1 MIDRQKIPNYLTYAR
16 VVGILPVCLLLTSDH
31 AFSVWSAFVLY
42 ALLAVT
48 DWLDGYLA
56 RKWNVKSEIGR
67 FLDPIADKLLIAAVL
82 IMLVAN
88 GSISGLMLICPIVIL
103 IREIFISGL
112 REFLGPRNVIVHV
125 TFLAKVKTA
134 TQLVAC
140 ALLILQP
147 VGLLMYVIGN
157 GVLVCATILT
167 AASGWQYWQQTAKYL
182 KDAA

>member
-31 AFSVWSAFVLY
+31 MVSVWSAFILY
-42 ALLAVT
+42 VLLAIT

-82 IMLVAN
+82 IMLVSN
-88 GSISGLMLICPIVIL
+88 ESITGLMLACPILIL

-112 REFLGPRNVIVHV
+112 REFLGPKNIIVHV
-125 TFLAKVKTA
+125 TMLAKVKTA
-134 TQLVAC
+134 TQLIAC
-140 ALLILQP
+140 AFLILQP
-147 VGLLMYVIGN
+147 VGLLMYIVGN
-157 GVLVCATILT
+157 GVMVCATILT
-167 AASGWQYWQQTAKYL
+167 VASGWQYWQQIKGHLA
-182 KDAA
+182 DVA